1 MPLNSF
7 NKKIN
12 NAFDQRNAAADNA
25 QQATFGGRIFNVGG
39 QGNPTA
45 AVETVSQ
52 TPKLLIV
59 GVVVVIVFAVWA
71 MFLRK

>member
-12 NAFDQRNAAADNA
+12 NAFDQRSAASDNA
-25 QQATFGGRIFNVGG
+25 QLATFGGRIFNVGG

-45 AVETVSQ
+45 AVETATE
-52 TPKLLIV
+52 TPKVLIV

-71 MFLRK
+71 IFIRK